1 MPPCIELEDNFTD
14 VVFSPLCVDSGVELR
29 LSGLRANSSPAEL
42 SGPP

>member
-1 MPPCIELEDNFTD
+1 MPPCIELEDSFTD
-14 VVFSPLCVDSGVELR
+14 VVFSPLCVGSGVELR